1 MKGGDFGNLLENV
14 NALNVETTKFYL
26 AHVVLALEHLHSMG
40 IVHRDLKP
48 ENMLIS
54 ADGHVKLTD
63 FGLSEA
69 GLRKMIQKTI
79 MSKPKFKSKSEIFS
93 INLDLSDQKLEK
105 KEIAAKNLEIGFQ
118 NK

>member
-1 MKGGDFGNLLENV
+1 
-14 NALNVETTKFYL
+14 
-26 AHVVLALEHLHSMG
+26 
-40 IVHRDLKP
+40 
-48 ENMLIS
+48 MLIS

>member
-1 MKGGDFGNLLENV
+1 MEYMKGGDFGNLLENFY
-14 NALNVETTKFYL
+14 ALNYEYTKFYL
-26 AHVVLALEHLHSMG
+26 AHVVLALEHLHSNG

-69 GLRKMIQKTI
+69 GLRKKIQKSI
-79 MSKPKFKSKSEIFS
+79 VLKKPKF
-93 INLDLSDQKLEK
+93 
-105 KEIAAKNLEIGFQ
+105 
-118 NK
+118 